1 MEDLAIVTMMIKE
14 TMLNNMKERL
24 SDILYQIKHTSGAQD
39 SIIYKA
45 LSEYLENN
53 KDDIINNCLR
63 TLHDNKR
70 RIH

>member
-1 MEDLAIVTMMIKE
+1 
-14 TMLNNMKERL
+14 MKERL